1 MKSMPV
7 TPPSDN
13 RIAQL
18 IDANLDRAR
27 EGLRVMEDWCRF
39 GLKRSDFS
47 IQIKDW
53 RHQLGVHHHIIYR
66 KARLISNDPAMGVSH
81 PLQTVRST
89 PEAVFIANSS
99 RVQEALRVI
108 EEFTRTTDPNLC
120 EIASKIRYQTYEIEI
135 KVLNSTEGKNKRQ
148 TLKNC
153 SVYLITSNRKD
164 LEEVV
169 LHALK
174 AGVKII
180 QYREKLLNDKE
191 KISQAKFLASLCKKY
206 NSLFIVNDRIDIALA
221 VDADGIH
228 LGQEDMPTKI
238 ARELLGAEKIIGR
251 STHCLEDIKN
261 AEAEGCDYIGI
272 GPIFPSETKKQLNP
286 IGIDYLK
293 KGLSETLLPAF
304 AIGGMNKSNI
314 TKLNQINN
322 LRIAVCN
329 AIINSNNP
337 FSTTDELI
345 KLLKCN

>member
-1 MKSMPV
+1 MKSMTV

-53 RHQLGVHHHIIYR
+53 RQQLGVHHHNIYR
-66 KARLISNDPAMGVSH
+66 KARLTSNDPAMGVSH
-81 PLQTVRST
+81 PLQQVRTT
-89 PEAVFIANSS
+89 PESVFIANSS

-108 EEFTRTTDPNLC
+108 EEFTRTTDPRLC
-120 EIASKIRYQTYEIEI
+120 EIATKIRYKAYEIEL
-135 KVLNSTEGKNKRQ
+135 KVLNASEGIEKKK
-148 TLKNC
+148 TLKDC
-153 SVYLITSNRKD
+153 SVYLITTNRRN

-169 LHALK
+169 LQALK
-174 AGVKII
+174 AGVKIV
-180 QYREKLLNDKE
+180 QYREKFLHDNE
-191 KISQAKFLASLCKKY
+191 KISQAKCLASLCKEY
-206 NSLFIVNDRIDIALA
+206 NSLFVVNDRIDIALA

-228 LGQEDMPTKI
+228 LGQEDIPTKI
-238 ARELLGAEKIIGR
+238 ARELLGTEKIIGR

-261 AEAEGCDYIGI
+261 AEQEGCDYIGI

-286 IGIDYLK
+286 IGINYLK
-293 KGLSETLLPAF
+293 KGLNETFLPAF

-314 TKLNQINN
+314 TKLNHINN
-322 LRIAVCN
+322 LRIAVSD
-329 AIINSNNP
+329 AIINSNDP
-337 FSTTDELI
+337 FAKTKEL
-345 KLLKCN
+345 LNFLT